1 MLFKIPDEYKT
12 VKEFF
17 ERHGIP
23 FEIIKEKKSNFKN
36 FIRKLFKKGE

>member
-12 VKEFF
+12 IKELL

-23 FEIIKEKKSNFKN
+23 FEIIEEKKSNFKN
-36 FIRKLFKKGE
+36 FVRKLFKKGE

>member
-12 VKEFF
+12 VKDFL

-23 FEIIKEKKSNFKN
+23 FEIIEEKKSNFKN